1 MEENRNVESGI
12 SLVDL
17 FTMLFHN
24 IFIIVVIT
32 AFVTTVGAIYTL
44 RLVEPMYQSKTDV
57 MVQVDKTSG
66 GGSSSTDIDVTL
78 TLRLI
83 QTVSEF
89 LEKDI
94 VLDKVVLE
102 QEVIDAAGVMTAS
115 DIRSNLNVS
124 YNTNSLLLKITYK
137 HTDPQAAAIVLNKI
151 IDTAIEIA
159 NEDYPVL
166 NNTIYK
172 VGIPKKGIYVS
183 PNKTLNILI
192 SIILGGILGIGAALA
207 IEFFK
212 TTIRSKK
219 DIEMLL
225 PKYQLIGLIPEIE
238 PQEGESN
245 G

>member
-1 MEENRNVESGI
+1 MEENQNVESGI

-24 IFIIVVIT
+24 IFIIVIIT
-32 AFVTTVGAIYTL
+32 AFVTALGTIYTL
-44 RLVEPMYQSKTDV
+44 RLVEPMYQSQTDV
-57 MVQVDKTSG
+57 MVQVDKTGG

-94 VLDKVVLE
+94 ILDEVVLN
-102 QEVIDAAGVMTAS
+102 QEVIDAAGRMSVKEV
-115 DIRSNLNVS
+115 RSNLDVS
-124 YNTNSLLLKITYK
+124 YNTNSLLLRITYK
-137 HTDPQAAAIVLNKI
+137 HEDPKAASVILNEIV
-151 IDTAIEIA
+151 DTAIEIA

-166 NNTIYK
+166 VNTIYK
-172 VGIPKKGIYVS
+172 VGVPKDGVYVS

-192 SIILGGILGIGAALA
+192 SIILGGILGVGASLV
-207 IEFFK
+207 IEFLK
-212 TTIRSKK
+212 TTVRNKK
-219 DIEMLL
+219 DIENLL

-238 PQEGESN
+238 PQEGETDV
-245 G
+245 

>member
-1 MEENRNVESGI
+1 MEENQNVESGI

-24 IFIIVVIT
+24 IFIIVIIT
-32 AFVTTVGAIYTL
+32 AFVAAIGTIYTL

-57 MVQVDKTSG
+57 MVQVDKTDG

-94 VLDKVVLE
+94 VLDEVVLS
-102 QEVIDAAGVMTAS
+102 QNVIDVAGHMTS
-115 DIRSNLNVS
+115 KQIRSNLNVS

-137 HTDPQAAAIVLNKI
+137 HEDPKAAAVILNEIV
-151 IDTAIEIA
+151 DTAIVIA

-166 NNTIYK
+166 VNTIYK
-172 VGIPKKGIYVS
+172 VGVPKDGSYIS
-183 PNKTLNILI
+183 PNKTLYILI
-192 SIILGGILGIGAALA
+192 SVILGGILGVGTALI
-207 IEFFK
+207 IEFLK
-212 TTIRSKK
+212 TTIRNKK
-219 DIEMLL
+219 DIENLL
-225 PKYQLIGLIPEIE
+225 PQYQLIGLIPEIE
-238 PQEGESN
+238 PSEGEAN